1 MSVNEDQTWAA
12 QALCADCPPDQLF
25 VQGAAQREVRS
36 MCYGCP
42 VRLECLADALDSRAS
57 FGVWGGLTERE
68 RRAMLRRYPDVRS
81 WETWLREADDELAA
95 ELRSKHAPHVL
106 AHVRA
111 SRRQMALSK

>member
-1 MSVNEDQTWAA
+1 
-12 QALCADCPPDQLF
+12 
-25 VQGAAQREVRS
+25 

-68 RRAMLRRYPDVRS
+68 RRAMLRRYPEVRS

-95 ELRSKHAPHVL
+95 ELRTKHAPHVL

-111 SRRQMALSK
+111 SRRAVALSK

>member
-12 QALCADCPPDQLF
+12 RALCADCPPDQLF

-36 MCYGCP
+36 LCYSCP

-68 RRAMLRRYPDVRS
+68 RRAMLRSYPEVTS
-81 WETWLREADDELAA
+81 WETWLREADNELAA
-95 ELRSKHAPHVL
+95 ELRTKHTPHVL

-111 SRRQMALSK
+111 IRRAAVAAK